1 MIVRA
6 AAGVAAGIVT
16 LGTAELLAGVLEPAA
31 SPLRLLGDAVVDHAP
46 RGPREWAIE
55 TFGTADKIVL
65 VVAVLVVAV
74 LVSAVAG
81 VLGRAG
87 AAVFAVFGVG
97 VVALAVAEAGVFAAV
112 PTVVGVAAGMWVLLR
127 AVDGSRAG
135 SATRRGTGMSEQV
148 ADAGVN
154 RAAAD
159 TRPRERMGDVAG
171 RAGDDA
177 ASAGGESPSVGSAAT
192 SAGREAGGAERRRVL
207 RGLALAT
214 SAGIAAG
221 LAGRALAA
229 LRTDVSGER
238 AGIALPPAREPLP
251 ETPFG
256 ADLRTPGITPY
267 LTPNAEFY
275 RIDTAITVP
284 QVSIEDWSLR
294 IHGMVEREIILR
306 WGDLASRPAVERLT
320 TLACVSNPVGGD
332 LIGNA
337 RWLGYRLDALL
348 AEARPLAG
356 ADMVLSRSVDG
367 WTAGSPLGALTDG
380 RDALLAIG
388 MNGEPLP
395 VAHGY
400 PARLVVPGLYGYVSA
415 TKWVTELEVTRFDR
429 ATAYWTKLGWA
440 AEGPIKTG
448 TRIDTPAASAR
459 LKPGR
464 ISVAG
469 VAWAQHRGIAAVEVQ
484 VDDGPWG
491 QARLAADVSVDTW
504 RQWVYEWDATPGPHT
519 LRARA
524 TDGAGA
530 VQTAEVAAAV
540 PDGASGYPAVFVRV
554 G

>member
-1 MIVRA
+1 MRTRA
-6 AAGVAAGIVT
+6 WAGIAAGAVT
-16 LGTAELLAGVLEPAA
+16 LGVAELLAGVLKPEA
-31 SPLRLLGDAVVDHAP
+31 SPLRVLGDAVVDHSP
-46 RGPREWAIE
+46 RGLREWAIE
-55 TFGTADKIVL
+55 TFGTADKVVL
-65 VVAVLVVAV
+65 VVAMLVVAV
-74 LVSAVAG
+74 LVSALAG
-81 VLGRAG
+81 LLGRAG
-87 AAVFAVFGVG
+87 AWVLAVFGVG
-97 VVALAVAEAGVFAAV
+97 VVALAVAAAGVLAAV
-112 PTVVGVAAGMWVLLR
+112 PTVVGVAAGIWVLLWALEKR
-127 AVDGSRAG
+127 HGGGVPGPGRSDAEGGESEGDTRVVEPGARMGHTVAG
-135 SATRRGTGMSEQV
+135 STADVRGG
-148 ADAGVN
+148 
-154 RAAAD
+154 
-159 TRPRERMGDVAG
+159 
-171 RAGDDA
+171 
-177 ASAGGESPSVGSAAT
+177 SAGGDRVGTGSVDIAD
-192 SAGREAGGAERRRVL
+192 RRRVL

-214 SAGIAAG
+214 GAGIAAG
-221 LAGRALAA
+221 LAGRALGA
-229 LRTDVSGER
+229 LRKDVSGER
-238 AGIALPPAREPLP
+238 AGVALPPAQEPLLDP
-251 ETPFG
+251 PVG
-256 ADLRTPGITPY
+256 ADLRTPGLTPY
-267 LTPNAEFY
+267 LTRNADFY
-275 RIDTAITVP
+275 RIDTALTVP

-294 IHGMVEREIILR
+294 IHGMVQREIILR
-306 WGDLASRPAVERLT
+306 WADLAERPAVERLT

-348 AEARPLAG
+348 AEAGPLAG
-356 ADMVLSRSVDG
+356 ADMVLSRSADG
-367 WTAGSPLGALTDG
+367 WTAGTPLTALTDG

-429 ATAYWTKLGWA
+429 ATAYWTKRGWA

-464 ISVAG
+464 IPVAG

-484 VDDGPWG
+484 VDDGPWE

-504 RQWVYEWDATPGPHT
+504 RQWVYEWDAAPGPHT

-524 TDGAGA
+524 TDGTGV
-530 VQTAEVAAAV
+530 VQTAEVAAAI

>member
-16 LGTAELLAGVLEPAA
+16 LGTAELLTGVLNPKG
-31 SPLRLLGDAVVDHAP
+31 SPLLVLGDAVVEHAP
-46 RGPREWAIE
+46 SGPREWAIE
-55 TFGTADKIVL
+55 TFGTADKGVL
-65 VVAVLVVAV
+65 VVAMLVVAV
-74 LVSAVAG
+74 LVSAAAG

-87 AAVFAVFGVG
+87 AVVLAVLGIGVAG
-97 VVALAVAEAGVFAAV
+97 LAVAAAGVYAAV
-112 PTVVGVAAGMWVLLR
+112 PTVIGVAAGVLLLLW
-127 AVDGSRAG
+127 AVDGLRPDG
-135 SATRRGTGMSEQV
+135 L
-148 ADAGVN
+148 
-154 RAAAD
+154 AAESG
-159 TRPRERMGDVAG
+159 PE
-171 RAGDDA
+171 
-177 ASAGGESPSVGSAAT
+177 GGEPVGEA
-192 SAGREAGGAERRRVL
+192 AGGADRRRVL
-207 RGLALAT
+207 RGLMLAT
-214 SAGIAAG
+214 GAGIAAG

-229 LRTDVSGER
+229 FRTDVSGER
-238 AGIALPPAREPLP
+238 AGVTLPPPREPLP
-251 ETPFG
+251 DTPFG

-267 LTPNAEFY
+267 LTPNADFY

-294 IHGMVEREIILR
+294 IHGMVEREITLR
-306 WGDLASRPAVERLT
+306 WDDLASRPAVERLT

-337 RWLGYRLDALL
+337 RWLGYRLDTLL
-348 AEARPLAG
+348 AEAAPLPG
-356 ADMVLSRSVDG
+356 ADMVLSHSADG

-459 LKPGR
+459 VKPGR

-484 VDDGPWG
+484 VDDGPWE
-491 QARLAADVSVDTW
+491 QARLATDVSIDTW
-504 RQWVYEWDATPGPHT
+504 RQWVYEWNATPGPHT

-524 TDGAGA
+524 TDGAGV

>member
-1 MIVRA
+1 MIARA
-6 AAGVAAGIVT
+6 AAGVAAGVVT
-16 LGTAELLAGVLEPAA
+16 LGTAELLAGVLNPAV
-31 SPLRLLGDAVVDHAP
+31 SPVRVLGDAVIDHAP
-46 RGPREWAIE
+46 QGLREWAIE
-55 TFGTADKIVL
+55 TFGTADKGVL
-65 VVAVLVVAV
+65 VVAMLVVAV
-74 LVSAVAG
+74 LVSALAG

-87 AAVFAVFGVG
+87 AVLLAMLGVVVAGFAV
-97 VVALAVAEAGVFAAV
+97 AAAGAFAAV
-112 PTVVGVAAGMWVLLR
+112 PTVAGVAAGIWVLLR
-127 AVDGSRAG
+127 AIDGSRADG
-135 SATRRGTGMSEQV
+135 VAGESRRGGVEP
-148 ADAGVN
+148 AGDAEAVGGRV
-154 RAAAD
+154 
-159 TRPRERMGDVAG
+159 REPAG
-171 RAGDDA
+171 RAVT
-177 ASAGGESPSVGSAAT
+177 GGVSGGRLSED
-192 SAGREAGGAERRRVL
+192 REAAGADRRWVL

-214 SAGIAAG
+214 GAGIAAG

-238 AGIALPPAREPLP
+238 AGVTLPPPREPLP
-251 ETPFG
+251 DTPFG

-267 LTPNAEFY
+267 LTPNADFY
-275 RIDTAITVP
+275 RIDTALTVP

-294 IHGMVEREIILR
+294 IHGMVQREITLR
-306 WGDLASRPAVERLT
+306 WADLAARPAIERLT
-320 TLACVSNPVGGD
+320 TLTCVSNPVGGD
-332 LIGNA
+332 LVGSA

-348 AEARPLAG
+348 AEAGPLPG

-367 WTAGSPLGALTDG
+367 WTAGSPLAALTDG

-464 ISVAG
+464 MSVAG
-469 VAWAQHRGIAAVEVQ
+469 VAWAQHRGIVAVEVQ
-484 VDDGPWG
+484 VDDGPWE

-504 RQWVYEWDATPGPHT
+504 RQWVYEWNATPGPHT
-519 LRARA
+519 LRARS
-524 TDGAGA
+524 TDGTGE

>member
-1 MIVRA
+1 MIARA
-6 AAGVAAGIVT
+6 AAGIAAGVVT
-16 LGTAELLAGVLEPAA
+16 LGTAELLAGVLHPAA
-31 SPLRLLGDAVVDHAP
+31 APLRVLGDAVIDYSP
-46 RGPREWAIE
+46 QGLREWAIE
-55 TFGTADKIVL
+55 TFGTADKGVL
-65 VVAVLVVAV
+65 VVAMLVVAV
-74 LVSAVAG
+74 LVSALAG

-87 AAVFAVFGVG
+87 AVIFAVFGVT
-97 VVALAVAEAGVFAAV
+97 VAGLAVAAAGVFAAV
-112 PTVVGVAAGMWVLLR
+112 PTVAGVAAGIWVLLWADGVAAESR
-127 AVDGSRAG
+127 RGSAEPVEVDGGR
-135 SATRRGTGMSEQV
+135 V
-148 ADAGVN
+148 
-154 RAAAD
+154 
-159 TRPRERMGDVAG
+159 RESAG
-171 RAGDDA
+171 RAVAGDGSDDRAAVDA
-177 ASAGGESPSVGSAAT
+177 E
-192 SAGREAGGAERRRVL
+192 RGADRRRVL

-214 SAGIAAG
+214 GAGIAAG

-229 LRTDVSGER
+229 FRTDVSGER
-238 AGIALPPAREPLP
+238 AGVTLPPPREPLP
-251 ETPFG
+251 DTPFG

-267 LTPNAEFY
+267 LTPNADFY
-275 RIDTAITVP
+275 RIDTALTVP

-294 IHGMVEREIILR
+294 IHGMVRREIVLR
-306 WGDLASRPAVERLT
+306 WGDLASRQAIERLT
-320 TLACVSNPVGGD
+320 TLTCVSNAVGGD
-332 LIGNA
+332 LVGNA
-337 RWLGYRLDALL
+337 RWLGYRLDDLL
-348 AEARPLAG
+348 AEAEPLPG
-356 ADMVLSRSVDG
+356 ADMVLSRSADG
-367 WTAGSPLGALTDG
+367 WTAGSPLAALTDG

-464 ISVAG
+464 VPVAG

-484 VDDGPWG
+484 VDDGPWER
-491 QARLAADVSVDTW
+491 ARLAADVSVDTW
-504 RQWVYEWDATPGPHT
+504 RQWVYEWNATPGPHT

-524 TDGAGA
+524 TDGAGV
-530 VQTAEVAAAV
+530 VQTSEVAAAV

>member
-1 MIVRA
+1 MIARA
-6 AAGVAAGIVT
+6 AAGIAAGVVT
-16 LGTAELLAGVLEPAA
+16 LGTAELLAGVLNQEG
-31 SPLRLLGDAVVDHAP
+31 SPLRVLGDAVVEHAP
-46 RGPREWAIE
+46 RGLREWAIE
-55 TFGTADKIVL
+55 TFGTADKGVL
-65 VVAVLVVAV
+65 VISMLVVAV

-87 AAVFAVFGVG
+87 AVVLAVLGVG
-97 VVALAVAEAGVFAAV
+97 VAWLAVAAAGVFAAV
-112 PTVVGVAAGMWVLLR
+112 PTVVGVAAGIWVLLW
-127 AVDGSRAG
+127 AVDRLR
-135 SATRRGTGMSEQV
+135 TTGGGDS
-148 ADAGVN
+148 GV
-154 RAAAD
+154 
-159 TRPRERMGDVAG
+159 
-171 RAGDDA
+171 
-177 ASAGGESPSVGSAAT
+177 AGGEPTG
-192 SAGREAGGAERRRVL
+192 EAGAVGAPVRERPGRVVAGETAGSSARFAERRRVL

-214 SAGIAAG
+214 GAGIVAG
-221 LAGRALAA
+221 LAGRALGA
-229 LRTDVSGER
+229 LRADVSGER
-238 AGIALPPAREPLP
+238 AGIALPPPREPLP
-251 ETPFG
+251 DTPFG

-267 LTPNAEFY
+267 LTPNADFY

-294 IHGMVEREIILR
+294 IHGMVEREITLR

-348 AEARPLAG
+348 AEARPLPG
-356 ADMVLSRSVDG
+356 ADMVLSHSADG

-464 ISVAG
+464 VSVAG

-484 VDDGPWG
+484 VDDGPWE

-504 RQWVYEWDATPGPHT
+504 RQWVYEWNATSGPHT

-524 TDGAGA
+524 TDGMGV
-530 VQTAEVAAAV
+530 VQTAEVAAAI
-540 PDGASGYPAVFVRV
+540 PNGASGYPATFVRV